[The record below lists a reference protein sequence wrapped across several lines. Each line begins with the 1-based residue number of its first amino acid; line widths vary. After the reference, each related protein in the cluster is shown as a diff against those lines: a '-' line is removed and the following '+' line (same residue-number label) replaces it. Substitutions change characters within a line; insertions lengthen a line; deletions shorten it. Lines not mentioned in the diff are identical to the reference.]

1 MPIRE
6 HLGRPKACASSFFVH
21 PNLDAAAGWCT
32 LHSCSWVY
40 RKLLYLF
47 VLIRHHVR
55 GTTVCTLVFTNVT
68 KSAHLLKNVWT
79 QSRSNRGKRRCA
91 GTFGSSPLNLVYIR
105 IISFYLKAEQKRATT
120 VVSTIKIPG
129 SSLSG
134 ARSPKMTPIPHKK
147 GVSAIPFSVS
157 DLDKSFRENGEV
169 PHVNE
174 RSALE
179 IKSLEVI
186 IGRTNMIQTG
196 ENI

>member
-40 RKLLYLF
+40 RKLLLL
-47 VLIRHHVR
+47 VLIRHHVLL
-55 GTTVCTLVFTNVT
+55 CSLVFTNVT
-68 KSAHLLKNVWT
+68 KSAHLLKNVGT

-91 GTFGSSPLNLVYIR
+91 GTFGSAPLNLVYIR

-134 ARSPKMTPIPHKK
+134 ARSPKMTPIPDKK